1 VSHRAWRVV
10 HRPVFNGYF
19 LVRNDQRHA
28 ALSTKPDRAAR

>member
-1 VSHRAWRVV
+1 VLS
-10 HRPVFNGYF
+10 GYF